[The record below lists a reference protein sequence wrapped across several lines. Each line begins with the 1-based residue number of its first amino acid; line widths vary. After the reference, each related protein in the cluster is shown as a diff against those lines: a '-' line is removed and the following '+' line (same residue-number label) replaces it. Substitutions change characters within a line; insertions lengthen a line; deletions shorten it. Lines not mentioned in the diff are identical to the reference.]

1 MKRFR
6 AAGYIALRAPA
17 SLGVCDVIALKD
29 GGALLLEV
37 KSTTTPFAHFGPE
50 DRAALLRAGR
60 MAGAEV
66 ALCYWPK
73 GQGQPELIGPNEWP
87 PDPA

>member
-1 MKRFR
+1 M
-6 AAGYIALRAPA
+6 ALRAPA

-29 GGALLLEV
+29 GQALLLEV

-50 DRAALLRAGR
+50 DRAALREAGR

-66 ALCYWPK
+66 ALAYWPK
-73 GQGQPELIGPNEWP
+73 GQGHPELIGPNEWP
-87 PDPA
+87 DPA